1 MEPWEKEQ
9 QTSPAA
15 GQEPGGDGE
24 NGHFFS
30 DLMDIAEAGVLTVF
44 IFLLVFIFLIRRVT
58 VDGGSMNPTLI
69 DKDQILILMSLY
81 EPKNGQIVVLDDKVS
96 AVFWDEEQTQVAE
109 KNGSDM
115 ILVKR
120 LIAKGGQTIDI
131 DASQGTVKVDGV
143 LLDEPYIADPTT
155 VDDGAFH
162 YPMTVPEGYIFV
174 MGDNRLYSMDSR
186 SPHVALIPESEILG
200 TALLRYDREKD
211 LRTKWTERFDFL
223 F

>member
-1 MEPWEKEQ
+1 MEQIDEEK

-15 GQEPGGDGE
+15 QPETGGNQDG
-24 NGHFFS
+24 GHFFS

-44 IFLLVFIFLIRRVT
+44 LFILIFIFLIRRVT
-58 VDGGSMNPTLI
+58 IDGGSMNPTLI
-69 DKDQILILMSLY
+69 DRDEILILMPLY

-109 KNGSDM
+109 KE
-115 ILVKR
+115 
-120 LIAKGGQTIDI
+120 TIDI

-155 VDDGAFH
+155 DDDGAFH
-162 YPMTVPEGYIFV
+162 YPMTVPEGYVFV

-186 SPHVALIPESEILG
+186 NPNVALIPEDEILG
-200 TALLRYDREKD
+200 TALIRYDRDEEQ
-211 LRTKWTERFDFL
+211 RTKWTERFDFL

>member
-1 MEPWEKEQ
+1 MEQIDEEK

-15 GQEPGGDGE
+15 QPETGGNQDG
-24 NGHFFS
+24 GHFFS

-44 IFLLVFIFLIRRVT
+44 LFILIFIFLIRRVT
-58 VDGGSMNPTLI
+58 IDGGSMNPTLI
-69 DKDQILILMSLY
+69 DKDEILILMPLY

-109 KNGSDM
+109 KDGANM
-115 ILVKR
+115 VLVKR

-155 VDDGAFH
+155 DDDGAFH
-162 YPMTVPEGYIFV
+162 YPMTVPEGYVFV

-186 SPHVALIPESEILG
+186 NPNVALIPEDEILG
-200 TALLRYDREKD
+200 TALIRYDRDEEQ
-211 LRTKWTERFDFL
+211 RTKWTERFDFL